1 MIANIAITTMRTT
14 TEATAMTGL
23 TWRRIPSHICL
34 GNVVLIPPPADS
46 FVGK

>member
-23 TWRRIPSHICL
+23 TWRRILSHICL
-34 GNVVLIPPPADS
+34 RNVVSIPPSADT

>member
-14 TEATAMTGL
+14 TEAAAMTGV

-34 GNVVLIPPPADS
+34 GNVVSIASPADT